1 MAISLEI
8 RFVNFTTFC
17 KPDLIIQ
24 RDFETFFKQFAKFHK
39 SNTMD
44 SAALV
49 SVKLLCSRRV
59 QFYYWS
65 CRITGYLGA
74 NVF

>member
-24 RDFETFFKQFAKFHK
+24 MDFKNFLQTVCKSSEKQMEWTPELSF
-39 SNTMD
+39 
-44 SAALV
+44 
-49 SVKLLCSRRV
+49 
-59 QFYYWS
+59 
-65 CRITGYLGA
+65 
-74 NVF
+74 